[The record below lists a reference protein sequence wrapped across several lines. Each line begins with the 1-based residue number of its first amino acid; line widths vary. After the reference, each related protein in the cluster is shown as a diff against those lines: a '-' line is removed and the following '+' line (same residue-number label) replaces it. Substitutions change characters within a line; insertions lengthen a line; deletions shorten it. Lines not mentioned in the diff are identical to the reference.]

1 MAANFDIEKTSLYV
15 QDRIYL
21 GDLTLDV
28 GLRYD
33 AVETP
38 TLPVANPKFE
48 QRNGF
53 SNAQRFDYDSVQPRF
68 GFNYDASETLF
79 GDMDRIVSAE
89 IRGGYGKFMGRIPR
103 VWYGNAYSRSG
114 GLSDYVKVYG
124 HDSTLPSFRCGGT
137 VGPMPAGDPSFFWM
151 GASSNYCIPSSPYF
165 NDAQATDPD
174 FEAPQSWRGNL
185 ALDLVTAGGYKLTL
199 EYNHDSVDQAVFYKE
214 LGLTRESIMA
224 DGRGVYS
231 HGPGDFMLTNTGE
244 GGAKATSFSV
254 QKSFDNGLSM
264 FGSWSSVSAED
275 VYPLTSAQAES
286 AYGYTQ
292 RWDGENVPAARSS
305 FMADSKIVVGLEY
318 RTMLFGDNETRVS
331 AIYIKKSGEPYS
343 VTFDNSSY
351 SPIGGTGYSAF
362 KDDYSLAYIPTDAN
376 DDKVVFTS
384 ASVATDVMNHINNG
398 PLAKY
403 KGTYAPRNA
412 FENPDY
418 DRLDVRITQEIPSFM
433 EGHKFLFYLDLLN
446 VMNMLDDEQGR
457 IFEYGYNTSR
467 QIIADA
473 MDDGRFEI
481 KGVDPDDS
489 LYLQDNDG
497 QSRWQIQMG
506 LKYKF

>member
-1 MAANFDIEKTSLYV
+1 
-15 QDRIYL
+15 
-21 GDLTLDV
+21 
-28 GLRYD
+28 
-33 AVETP
+33 
-38 TLPVANPKFE
+38 
-48 QRNGF
+48 
-53 SNAQRFDYDSVQPRF
+53 VQPRF

-79 GDMDRIVSAE
+79 GDRDRIVSAE

-114 GLSDYVKVYG
+114 VLSDYVKVYG

-165 NDAQATDPD
+165 NDAQVTDPD

-214 LGLTRESIMA
+214 VGLTRESIMA

-264 FGSWSSVSAED
+264 FGSWASVSAED

-305 FMADSKIVVGLEY
+305 FMADSKLVVGLEY

-331 AIYIKKSGEPYS
+331 AIYINNDIRIIDTYVYDEGQSKGQFTLTEALAGVASGAFTVQPRLAVYG
-343 VTFDNSSY
+343 D
-351 SPIGGTGYSAF
+351 GTG
-362 KDDYSLAYIPTDAN
+362 
-376 DDKVVFTS
+376 
-384 ASVATDVMNHINNG
+384 ASVATDVMNHINSG

-412 FENPDY
+412 FDNPGY

-433 EGHKFLFYLDLLN
+433 EGHNFLFYLDLLN

-481 KGVDPDDS
+481 KGIDPDDS